1 MYTVA
6 TRESYRG
13 LFKTANLALGPRVAS
28 ILSNAV
34 KSHPL
39 IAAALATAVAGGAG
53 HMLGAHSER
62 SKADAEKAEF
72 DRGMANGMH
81 YGRGA

>member
-13 LFKTANLALGPRVAS
+13 LFKTANAALGPRVAS

-39 IAAALATAVAGGAG
+39 VAAAIAAATAAAGG
-53 HMLGAHSER
+53 HVLGAHSER
-62 SKADAEKAEF
+62 SKADAARTEF
-72 DRGMANGMH
+72 DRGMATGMH
-81 YGRGA
+81 YGRGV